1 MILFPNC
8 KINLGLHIT
17 RKRADGYH
25 DLETVF
31 YPLPLRDALEAMP
44 LRPEAGKQVPEITR
58 SETQSPATDAVN
70 SQQPGVALFLSG
82 LPVKG
87 DPAENLCVKAWHL
100 LKKDY
105 PQLPPVQL
113 YLHKAIPMGA
123 GLGGGSADAAFTL
136 QLLNN
141 KFKLGIPAEK
151 LLDYALQLGS
161 DCPFFIIN
169 QPCIATGRGEL
180 LQSIPLDLSAW
191 SFLLVYPEVHINTGW
206 AFAQITPT
214 IPEQPISDIIR
225 QPLSTWKDT
234 LINDFEAPVCNLHP
248 ALRHIKETLYATG
261 AVYASMTGSG
271 SSFYGIFPAG
281 KVPANLF
288 PAYKCYTLKG

>member
-17 RKRADGYH
+17 RKRPDGYH

-31 YPLPLRDALEAMP
+31 YPLPLRDAVEIVSNQAF
-44 LRPEAGKQVPEITR
+44 RAGNTAAPIY
-58 SETQSPATDAVN
+58 AG
-70 SQQPGVALFLSG
+70 QPDGMELVLTG

-87 DPAENLCVKAWHL
+87 DPADNLCVKAWHL
-100 LKKDY
+100 LKKDF

-113 YLHKAIPMGA
+113 HLHKAIPMGA
-123 GLGGGSADAAFTL
+123 GLGGGSSDAAFTL
-136 QLLNN
+136 HLLNN

-206 AFAQITPT
+206 AFEQITPAV
-214 IPEQPISDIIR
+214 PEKPISEVIN
-225 QPLSTWKDT
+225 QPVSSWKDS
-234 LINDFEAPVCNLHP
+234 LINDFEAPVCRLHP
-248 ALRHIKETLYATG
+248 ALGHIKEALYASG

-271 SSFYGIFPAG
+271 SSFYGIFPTG
-281 KVPANLF
+281 KVPASLF
-288 PAYKCYTLKG
+288 PSYKCYTLKG